1 MRVVSMISSYDSAL
15 DAALLLQSGIMP
27 KIYCSSCGSHVA
39 GKDEWIGTGL
49 IEWVPKCRSC
59 RERDAADELEKYKKQ
74 IELEKSKME
83 NETARQKLEND
94 MRRRDAADE
103 LEKYK
108 KQIELEISKTE
119 NETVATKQ
127 KLKFDMEQKLKEKE
141 LAAKQD
147 FENVRVAAAETKLNI
162 KKREQDLKI
171 KDVECK
177 REKAKHEYLSEIEHK
192 KICWDKEE
200 KEKELV
206 AKMQVIKIESQ
217 EKINKY
223 VADKKAEAVKEIVE
237 KKSESM
243 KEIESQRLKALETF
257 AARREAFIE
266 RLALKST
273 AAAAE
278 KFADKIVGE
287 KELQMEL
294 EKHKIITKRTSVCAE
309 SPLGVKKNL
318 EDDEIEMSCTS
329 LLDPSAIES
338 DKAATIISQGSLSKT
353 SFVDLELATVH
364 DNNRSQPNDETEE
377 QKTEKT
383 AIDLRMKLGNEDKRL
398 ELIKKVISHGQF
410 EPEALS

>member
-1 MRVVSMISSYDSAL
+1 MISAL

-39 GKDEWIGTGL
+39 GKDEWIGTGR

-59 RERDAADELEKYKKQ
+59 RERDA
-74 IELEKSKME
+74 
-83 NETARQKLEND
+83 T
-94 MRRRDAADE
+94 DE

-119 NETVATKQ
+119 NGTVATKQ
-127 KLKFDMEQKLKEKE
+127 KLKFDMEPEKLKEKE

-147 FENVRVAAAETKLNI
+147 FENVRVAAETELNI

-177 REKAKHEYLSEIEHK
+177 REKAKHEYLSEIEDK

-206 AKMQVIKIESQ
+206 ATKSIEAAKRVTEKMMQVIKIESQ

-243 KEIESQRLKALETF
+243 KKIESQRLKALETI
-257 AARREAFIE
+257 AARREAFI
-266 RLALKST
+266 ALKST
-273 AAAAE
+273 AAE

-287 KELQMEL
+287 KELQMER

-309 SPLGVKKNL
+309 SLLGVKKNL

>member
-1 MRVVSMISSYDSAL
+1 MISAL

-27 KIYCSSCGSHVA
+27 KIYCSSCGFHVA
-39 GKDEWIGTGL
+39 GKDEWIGTGR

-74 IELEKSKME
+74 I
-83 NETARQKLEND
+83 
-94 MRRRDAADE
+94 
-103 LEKYK
+103 
-108 KQIELEISKTE
+108 SKTE
-119 NETVATKQ
+119 NETTMQ
-127 KLKFDMEQKLKEKE
+127 KLKFDMEQKLKEME

-147 FENVRVAAAETKLNI
+147 FENVRVATETELNI

-177 REKAKHEYLSEIEHK
+177 RVEKAKHEYLSKIEDK

-200 KEKELV
+200 KEK
-206 AKMQVIKIESQ
+206 
-217 EKINKY
+217 NKY

-237 KKSESM
+237 KKSEIM
-243 KEIESQRLKALETF
+243 EKIESQRLKALETF

-266 RLALKST
+266 RIALKST
-273 AAAAE
+273 AAE
-278 KFADKIVGE
+278 KFADKIVCE
-287 KELQMEL
+287 KELQIER

-398 ELIKKVISHGQF
+398 ELIKKVISHDQF